1 MRILIAPD
9 KFKGSATSVQVCDA
23 IEKGLRSASPVFEI
37 MKCPMADGGDGLSE
51 VVSWYTG
58 ARPEVLKVY
67 NPLFE
72 TIDATYLLSNNG
84 RTAFIEMTKASGLAL
99 LDPSQY
105 NPEKTTTYGTGQLV
119 RAALQNGVSEIIIGI
134 GGSATNDCGMGMASA
149 VGYRFLDKEGALLS
163 PVGEN
168 LLRVHSI
175 DTAEAIVPALI
186 KFIVA
191 CDVRNPLC
199 GDNGAA
205 RVYSRQKGATPEMTE
220 RLEEGALHFAGIIKK
235 TFGIDVLPIAGGGA
249 AGGLGAGC
257 VAFLGA
263 EIKSGIELMM
273 DLSGLKQQM
282 EKADLVITGE
292 GKLDN
297 QTLEGK
303 VIAGIG
309 VMAREMNKSV
319 VAFCGSNTIEPGEL
333 AKFGITATFSI
344 VNGPV
349 TLEKAMEETLPLLEQ
364 KAYSLGLLMIALN
377 KK

>member
-9 KFKGSATSVQVCDA
+9 KFKGSATSVQVCNA
-23 IEKGLRSASPVFEI
+23 IEKGLRSASPAFEI

-51 VVSWYTG
+51 AVSWYTG
-58 ARPEVLKVY
+58 ARTEVLKVY

-84 RTAFIEMTKASGLAL
+84 RTAFIEMAKASGLAL
-99 LDPSQY
+99 LEPSQY
-105 NPEKTTTYGTGQLV
+105 NPEKTTTYGTGQLIE
-119 RAALQNGVSEIIIGI
+119 AAIRNGVSEIIIGI

-149 VGYRFLDKEGALLS
+149 VGYRFLDKEGTVLS
-163 PVGEN
+163 PIGEN
-168 LLRVHSI
+168 LLQVHSI
-175 DTAEAIVPALI
+175 DKTGVVLPASI

-191 CDVRNPLC
+191 SDVRNPLC

-205 RVYSRQKGATPEMTE
+205 RIYSRQKGATPEMTE

-263 EIKSGIELMM
+263 EIKSGIELMIS
-273 DLSGLKQQM
+273 LSGLKQQM
-282 EKADLVITGE
+282 EKADFVITGE

-309 VMAREMNKSV
+309 AMAGQMNKPV
-319 VAFCGSNTIEPGEL
+319 IAFCGSNTIKPQDL
-333 AKFGITATFSI
+333 ARFGITVAFSV

-349 TLEKAMEETLPLLEQ
+349 TLEKAIAETLPLLEQ